1 MKIWC
6 RASLAGLVPPLQ
18 HSTTSCAEYTKS
30 ERRAGRVVC
39 AQRVVCFRRYA
50 VSALASVIQCGAVR
64 CPCSAYNDTPSKA
77 PKISLRLPIAAQ
89 QQQPAAPAQH
99 LQDDEGLQQL
109 EGLDQQP
116 DWLPQQEAGLAVVPF
131 ALPGDNIDM
140 IAAMRAELQ
149 ALKQQVLDLERRLI
163 LVEFGI

>member
-1 MKIWC
+1 M
-6 RASLAGLVPPLQ
+6 L
-18 HSTTSCAEYTKS
+18 CARWVE
-30 ERRAGRVVC
+30 
-39 AQRVVCFRRYA
+39 CFRRYA
-50 VSALASVIQCGAVR
+50 VFALASMTECGAVR

-77 PKISLRLPIAAQ
+77 PKSSLRLPIAAR
-89 QQQPAAPAQH
+89 QQQPATPAQH

-116 DWLPQQEAGLAVVPF
+116 DWLPQLLQEAGPEVVPL

-149 ALKQQVLDLERRLI
+149 ALKLQVLELERRLI
-163 LVEFGI
+163 LVEFGV